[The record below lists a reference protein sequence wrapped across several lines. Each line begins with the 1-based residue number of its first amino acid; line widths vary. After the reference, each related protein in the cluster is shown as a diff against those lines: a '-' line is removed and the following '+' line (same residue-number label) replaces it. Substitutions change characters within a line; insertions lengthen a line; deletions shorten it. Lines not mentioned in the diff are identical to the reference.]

1 MRMKFHFQKQWQH
14 QELNEVQQLRKLHV
28 LEKEMQHWKQRQ
40 EKLLRQDEN
49 VEQLHWKPL
58 EDENEV
64 AARKDQLKG
73 DDDSRFLILFSE
85 INKF

>member
-1 MRMKFHFQKQWQH
+1 M
-14 QELNEVQQLRKLHV
+14 QQLRKLHA
-28 LEKEMQHWKQRQ
+28 LEREMQQQRQQQ
-40 EKLLRQDEN
+40 EKLLQQEED
-49 VEQLHWKPL
+49 VEQLHGKPQ

-64 AARKDQLKG
+64 AARKDHLKG

>member
-1 MRMKFHFQKQWQH
+1 MQRQKQQ
-14 QELNEVQQLRKLHV
+14 
-28 LEKEMQHWKQRQ
+28 Q
-40 EKLLRQDEN
+40 EKLLQQEED
-49 VEQLHWKPL
+49 VEQLHGKPQ

-64 AARKDQLKG
+64 AARKDHLKG